1 MNLNEVKTIYP
12 PNIGWLEY
20 KLNSKE
26 MDYVW
31 RCIEN
36 KKEKTNK
43 ILAGNIS
50 ASYSLM
56 DRGDWFWLNVISPLE
71 MRYAAEFRNLGE
83 KLPTQIKHPYCLGK
97 WWVNYQ
103 KQNEF
108 NPVHNHSGIYSF
120 VIWMKIPYDGRKQN
134 QKDIARHS
142 NTPSIGDFQFTYSNM
157 MGKSCIETYRLSPHY
172 EGTMLFF
179 PSQLPHQVYPFYD
192 CDEDR
197 ISVSGNIRLD
207 TSRRG

>member
-1 MNLNEVKTIYP
+1 MNLNEVKTIHP
-12 PNIGWLEY
+12 PNLGWLEY

-192 CDEDR
+192 CDEER
-197 ISVSGNIRLD
+197 ISVSGNIMSD
-207 TSRRG
+207 TSRKF

>member
-1 MNLNEVKTIYP
+1 MNRKEVKVCIP
-12 PNIGWLEY
+12 PNLGWLDY
-20 KLNSKE
+20 RLSKKE

-31 RCIEN
+31 RCIDN
-36 KKEKTNK
+36 KKENFKNS
-43 ILAGNIS
+43 LAGNIDS
-50 ASYSLM
+50 SYVLM

-192 CDEDR
+192 CDEER
-197 ISVSGNIRLD
+197 ISVSGNIMSD
-207 TSRRG
+207 TSRKF